1 MSETAAAA
9 PTSQPTTT
17 PSAQPQ
23 AAPSKP
29 DTPAAEGGERASQ
42 ETAAEAAIRRHK
54 VKIDGA
60 ELEVDE
66 PELVKSYERSKA
78 SYKRFEEAAKKLKE
92 VEAREREL
100 TETLRMARDPK
111 MRTDALAHLL
121 GGREALE
128 RFAQDLIVERLE
140 WDALPEPERKRRS
153 EMTERERKIADEER
167 RISEREAAVKKRR
180 EAELAAESERM
191 QAEFV
196 RTWPDMLRKAG
207 APSSRHAMSRMA
219 SVMREALEV
228 GADITPAEAAQRV
241 AEEIRAEVRELASAS
256 DPDTLRSLLGDG
268 AEKVRAA
275 QVADVRAQPG
285 RTPPR
290 EQPPARR
297 EPVEQRRPLTTEELR
312 RKYSR

>member
-1 MSETAAAA
+1 MSEAAA

-17 PSAQPQ
+17 APSAQQPQ

-29 DTPAAEGGERASQ
+29 DTPTGDGGERASP
-42 ETAAEAAIRRHK
+42 ETVAEAAIRRHK
-54 VKIDGA
+54 VKIDGV

-66 PELVKSYERSKA
+66 PELVKNYERSKA

-111 MRTDALAHLL
+111 MRADALAHLL
-121 GGREALE
+121 GGREQLE
-128 RFAQDLIVERLE
+128 AFAQDLIVQRLE

-167 RISEREAAVKKRR
+167 RIAEREAAVKKRQ
-180 EAELAAESERM
+180 EAELAAEAERM

-196 RTWPDMLRKAG
+196 KTWPDLLRKAG

-268 AEKVRAA
+268 AEKIRAS

-285 RTPPR
+285 RVPPK

-297 EPVEQRRPLTTEELR
+297 EPVEQRRALTTEELR
-312 RKYSR
+312 RKYAR

>member
-1 MSETAAAA
+1 MSETAAAT
-9 PTSQPTTT
+9 PTSQPTT

-23 AAPSKP
+23 AAQGQP
-29 DTPAAEGGERASQ
+29 DTPAGDGGEKRASP
-42 ETAAEAAIRRHK
+42 ETATEAAIRRHK

-111 MRTDALAHLL
+111 MRADALAHLL
-121 GGREALE
+121 GGREELE
-128 RFAQDLIVERLE
+128 RFAQDLIVQRLE

-167 RISEREAAVKKRR
+167 RIAEREAAVKKRR

-191 QAEFV
+191 QAEFIK
-196 RTWPDMLRKAG
+196 TWPDMLRKAG

-297 EPVEQRRPLTTEELR
+297 EPVEHRRPMTTEELR
-312 RKYSR
+312 RKFAR

>member
-1 MSETAAAA
+1 MSEAAA
-9 PTSQPTTT
+9 PTSQPITTT
-17 PSAQPQ
+17 PSAQQPQ

-29 DTPAAEGGERASQ
+29 DTPTGEGGERASP
-42 ETAAEAAIRRHK
+42 ETVAEAAIRRHK
-54 VKIDGA
+54 VKIDGV

-66 PELVKSYERSKA
+66 PELVKNYERSKA

-111 MRTDALAHLL
+111 MRADALAHLL
-121 GGREALE
+121 GGREQLE
-128 RFAQDLIVERLE
+128 AFAQDLIVQRLE

-153 EMTERERKIADEER
+153 EMTERERKIVDEER
-167 RISEREAAVKKRR
+167 RIAEREAAVKRR
-180 EAELAAESERM
+180 QEAELAAEAERM

-196 RTWPDMLRKAG
+196 KTWPDLLRKAG

-268 AEKVRAA
+268 AEKIRAS

-285 RTPPR
+285 RVPPK

-297 EPVEQRRPLTTEELR
+297 EPVEQRRALTTEELR
-312 RKYSR
+312 RKYAR